1 MRPLGMFVTVVEGI
15 ENRGVSRA
23 SAGHAGLVA
32 DLPRHTGVS
41 AGDRRIAHRHEIFP
55 GIRVWGIPMK

>member
-41 AGDRRIAHRHEIFP
+41 AGDRRIAP
-55 GIRVWGIPMK
+55 